1 VPNPVLAMESIV
13 VNTQLIGLSAFL
25 VRDGGLNSDFMLAQ
39 YTVASLVSE
48 NRALSHPAFIRLRRK
63 PRSWPWGNAFMCDI
77 PFQQSIYHASVDFA
91 HRRMTHRSPRLREV
105 RYSERRKVGV
115 GGYGFGDHGLAR
127 GAPLI
132 SRFFFSRPA
141 TMRSTAS

>member
-1 VPNPVLAMESIV
+1 M

-77 PFQQSIYHASVDFA
+77 PFQQSIYHASADFA
-91 HRRMTHRSPRLREV
+91 HRRMTHRSPRLREA
-105 RYSERRKVGV
+105 RYSGRRKVGV
-115 GGYGFGDHGLAR
+115 GGYGFGDHGLHWLNPQKEDHVSM
-127 GAPLI
+127 GSI
-132 SRFFFSRPA
+132 SVKDTKDDLQNNGPRCR
-141 TMRSTAS
+141 